1 MLEVELKR
9 RLPGFNLDI
18 SFSIDGE
25 VLGILGPSGSGK
37 TMTLQCIAGLVRP
50 DQGSIKLNGRVL
62 FDSSKRVNLPARV
75 RNVGLVYQNYSLFPH
90 LSAAE
95 NIAYGIHNRPRSE
108 ADERVRLLVRK
119 MRLSGLEDRRPRQL
133 SAGQQQR
140 VAMARAL
147 APEPEVLLLDEP
159 FSALDSLTKEHLQ
172 LEIMEVQEFY
182 KGSIILVTHDLAEAY
197 RLSSRLAVYE
207 GGKILQCGPKELIVS
222 SPANRKVARMMG
234 MRNCLDGFIAEVGDS
249 DVWVT
254 ISGLDTRLRVATN
267 NHKSLTANQ
276 PVAVGVYPQYVRVA
290 EGPGQNTF
298 LGSLD
303 RMADAITSVHCRFR
317 LDGRP
322 GETAYVEAV
331 FPNSG
336 VQSLSNGE
344 QYYVHLPPEHVTII
358 DTQ

>member
-50 DQGSIKLNGRVL
+50 DRGSIKLNGRVL
-62 FDSSKRVNLPARV
+62 FDSAKRVNLPARV

-95 NIAYGIHNRPRSE
+95 NIAYGIRNRPRSE
-108 ADERVRLLVRK
+108 ADERVRLLVKK

-222 SPANRKVARMMG
+222 SPANWKVARMMG
-234 MRNCLDGFIAEVGDS
+234 MRNCLDGFVAEIGDS
-249 DVWVT
+249 GVWVT
-254 ISGLDTRLRVATN
+254 IPGLDTRLRVATN

-298 LGSLD
+298 SGSLD
-303 RMADAITSVHCRFR
+303 RKVDAITSVNCFFR
-317 LDGRP
+317 LDTDS
-322 GETAYVEAV
+322 GESLFLETV
-331 FPNSG
+331 FPKSDAR
-336 VQSLSNGE
+336 SLSNGQ
-344 QYYVHLPPEHVTII
+344 QYYLYLPPEHLTIMAN
-358 DTQ
+358 